1 MNNFKDFMDEAQKSP
16 DQALVASS
24 VTLANIQNSL
34 MSTIGGI
41 LSPIAAADDDKQK
54 FSQEVSN
61 LVKDGTFLSEF
72 SEKIG
77 VPIETESE
85 EEFVNRGSDVLRKM
99 LYKKF
104 GIK

>member
-1 MNNFKDFMDEAQKSP
+1 MNNFKDFMDEAQEFP
-16 DQALVASS
+16 NQALMASS
-24 VTLANIQNSL
+24 VTLTNIQTSL
-34 MSTIGGI
+34 VATIGEI
-41 LSPIAAADDDKQK
+41 LSPIAVGDDEKQK

-72 SEKIG
+72 SEEIG